1 MIEPLTVRIDQKLN
15 AAFRRKCQALNEPVD
30 KIVERLIQNFLLDEP
45 RFIGTDAMLC
55 DAPKIDRFVK
65 ELVKDVKVSGDEPF
79 FGDLTYDEYFALSDS
94 EREALWNQ
102 GYRQEFDRKQ
112 SKEKEKEAN
121 PDAIP
126 AGQGR
131 SAEIR
136 RRIRKQRTRH
146 TPDR

>member
-1 MIEPLTVRIDQKLN
+1 MIETLTVRIDPKLN
-15 AAFRRKCQALNEPVD
+15 AVFHRKCQALNEPVD
-30 KIVERLIQNFLLDEP
+30 KIVELLIQNFLDESALQKDT
-45 RFIGTDAMLC
+45 ILC
-55 DAPKIDRFVK
+55 SNPNIDRFVK
-65 ELVKDVKVSGDEPF
+65 GLVKDVKVFGDEPF

-102 GYRQEFDRKQ
+102 GYRQALDKNDRK
-112 SKEKEKEAN
+112 KEKEAN
-121 PDAIP
+121 SDAIP

-136 RRIRKQRTRH
+136 RRIRELRTRN

>member
-55 DAPKIDRFVK
+55 
-65 ELVKDVKVSGDEPF
+65 DVKVSGDEPF

>member
-30 KIVERLIQNFLLDEP
+30 KIVERLIQTFLDES
-45 RFIGTDAMLC
+45 RFIGTNTMFC
-55 DAPKIDRFVK
+55 DAPKIDRFLK
-65 ELVKDVKVSGDEPF
+65 ELVKDVKVSDDESF

-94 EREALWNQ
+94 EREALWSQ
-102 GYRQEFDRKQ
+102 GYRQELDRKQ

-126 AGQGR
+126 AGQGH

-136 RRIRKQRTRH
+136 RRIRKQRTRR